1 MLDLRKDKEAFA
13 MDTLPTLVIA
23 VGGIATGIGAI
34 WTAMVARRQARIAEG
49 SLAEQVRSLREQ
61 NERARLTLE
70 YDMMSRLIDRHL
82 NPDWLSRRRAAA
94 KYLLDNAFVD
104 GAMVELERLN
114 TPLMEMCD
122 FFEELGEMERHGVV
136 RTESVWGRFG
146 AGAQR
151 YWLVCKPAIEKMR
164 EEREDPA
171 LLEEFERLV
180 GVMANLDRERGI
192 GALKPERVRKLLE
205 EEAVIGE
212 DPSATKTE

>member
-1 MLDLRKDKEAFA
+1 V
-13 MDTLPTLVIA
+13 DTFLTLVIA
-23 VGGIATGIGAI
+23 LGGIATGIGAI
-34 WTAMVARRQARIAEG
+34 WTAVVARRQAQIAEG
-49 SLAEQVRSLREQ
+49 SFAEQVQSLREQ
-61 NERARLTLE
+61 NDRARLTLE

-104 GAMVELERLN
+104 GAMVELEHMN

-122 FFEELGEMERHGVV
+122 FFEELGEMEKHGVV

-164 EEREDPA
+164 QEREDPA

-180 GVMANLDRERGI
+180 GVVANLDRERGI
-192 GALKPERVRKLLE
+192 GALTPELARKLLE

-212 DPSATKTE
+212 DPPTTPTE